1 MLVVPEPLSE
11 DMKDLLNALNRL
23 QAQYLIIGAHA
34 VGVYAEPRGTKD
46 LDVWINPTRE
56 NARRVHAA
64 LREFGAPLYGV
75 SEETLTNKQH
85 FLVIG
90 VAPNRIDIL
99 KSIPGPG
106 FRACWKHRRT
116 FDIHGTTANFLSL
129 EDLLSAKLA
138 AGRPQDL
145 VDAAKLEEALEVER
159 EKQAHSDPNADGGEQ
174 NSSPSPRRQKP
185 RRRERDGGEN
195 RGPRS
200 KR

>member
-1 MLVVPEPLSE
+1 VPEPLSE

-46 LDVWINPTRE
+46 LDIWVNPTRE

-64 LREFGAPLYGV
+64 LRQFGAPLYGTT
-75 SEETLTNKQH
+75 EETLTNKQD

-106 FRACWKHRRT
+106 FRACWNHRRT
-116 FDIHGTTANFLSL
+116 FDIHGTTANFLGL
-129 EDLLSAKLA
+129 EDLLATKLA

-145 VDAAKLEEALEVER
+145 VDAAKPRVALEVER
-159 EKQAHSDPNADGGEQ
+159 EEQ
-174 NSSPSPRRQKP
+174 
-185 RRRERDGGEN
+185 
-195 RGPRS
+195 PRS
-200 KR
+200 KPRSDGGKPKMGGSPQKRKSRGQKRGGDKNHDHESER